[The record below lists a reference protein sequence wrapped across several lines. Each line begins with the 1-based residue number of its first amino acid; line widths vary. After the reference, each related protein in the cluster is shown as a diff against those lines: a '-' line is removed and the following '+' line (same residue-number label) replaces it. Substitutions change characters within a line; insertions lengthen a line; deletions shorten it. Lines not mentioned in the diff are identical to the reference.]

1 MYLCPPQLILLIM
14 NRRDFLKR
22 TAAGTSLMAVSG
34 IEAQA
39 GKRKVKKVETRLP
52 AEGYLREPAREIP
65 VVASADVV
73 VVGGGPAGFA
83 AAIGAARQ
91 GSSVIL
97 LERHNHLGGLWTGGL
112 VLPVLNTRG
121 AGPDGSWTKVVC
133 GISDD
138 VCGRLFGMGMCI
150 NEMNPMVDPEACKY
164 VLDEMC
170 REAGVKTI
178 FFSTAADVVMS
189 GSRIEAV
196 VIECKSGRL
205 AVRGRMVVDCTGDGD
220 VMAWS
225 GVGFR
230 EIKYHIGLL
239 ARMGNADRINT
250 QAEGFRA
257 QDVGGATPIPGVT
270 MLHMRGE
277 EEQDGLDV
285 LNLTR
290 LQQKFR
296 RQIWERV
303 QNIKSKPGYEK
314 VFLLETA
321 PQLGVRVTRALDAVH
336 TVTLEESMTRTVFPD
351 AIGMSG
357 ASDPIP
363 YRGGVVKG
371 VDRPVWQIPYRAL
384 LPRGCDNLL
393 VAGRCFGFEE
403 GLAWDAREIGTCF
416 VTGQAAGTAAALAAA
431 GRCSAAEVDVEK
443 LQGELRRQKVTLAV

>member
-1 MYLCPPQLILLIM
+1 MD
-14 NRRDFLKR
+14 RRDFLKR

-34 IEAQA
+34 IEARAARQ
-39 GKRKVKKVETRLP
+39 KVKRVETRLP
-52 AEGYLREPAREIP
+52 AEGYLKEPAREIP
-65 VVASADVV
+65 VVAGADVV

-83 AAIGAARQ
+83 AAVSAARQ

-121 AGPDGSWTKVVC
+121 AGPDGSWTKVVH

-170 REAGVKTI
+170 REAGVQTI
-178 FFSTAADVVMS
+178 FFSTAADVILS

-205 AVRGRMVVDCTGDGD
+205 AIRCRTVVDCSGDGD

-225 GVGFR
+225 GVPFR

-239 ARMGNADRINT
+239 ARLGNTDRVDT
-250 QAEGFRA
+250 GAEGFKA
-257 QDVGGATPIPGVT
+257 QYVGGATPIPGVT

-277 EEQDGLDV
+277 EQQDGLDI
-285 LNLTR
+285 LNLSR

-303 QNIKSKPGYEK
+303 QDIKSKPGYEK

-321 PQLGVRVTRALDAVH
+321 PQLGVRVTRALEAVH
-336 TVTLEESMTRTVFPD
+336 TVTLEESMTRTEFPD

-371 VDRPVWQIPYRAL
+371 ADRPVWQIPYRAL

-416 VTGQAAGTAAALAAA
+416 VTGQAAGTAAAMAASARCAAA
-431 GRCSAAEVDVEK
+431 EIDVSR
-443 LQGELRRQKVTLAV
+443 LRQELLKQRVTLSV